1 METKRRPQAPRKRSA
16 SVRIPAGFHAVT
28 PQLTVDGGAA
38 ALEFY
43 QKAFGARVLMRRL
56 TPDGK
61 LLHARLRFG
70 DSIVM
75 VSDTFPGS
83 LMRSPTSLGGSG
95 VTIHLY
101 SSDVDRLWSRA
112 VQAGAKVT
120 RPLQNQFWGERYG
133 QVMDPFGHHWSMAQ
147 PIRMSR
153 AERKILEEQAMAM
166 FARSLPVQGGAAEP
180 A

>member
-1 METKRRPQAPRKRSA
+1 MASKRRARAPRKA
-16 SVRIPAGFHAVT
+16 VAPMPIPAGFRTVT
-28 PQLTVDGGAA
+28 PQLAVEGGVA

-43 QKAFGARVLMRRL
+43 QKAFGARVLLRRL

-70 DSIVM
+70 DSLVM
-75 VSDTFPGS
+75 VSEAFPGS
-83 LMRSPTSLGGSG
+83 SMASPAALGAAS

-112 VQAGAKVT
+112 VQAGAKVF

-133 QVMDPFGHHWSMAQ
+133 QLIDPFGHHWSLAQ
-147 PIRMSR
+147 PVRMSR
-153 AERKILEEQAMAM
+153 AERRILEEQAMAM
-166 FARSLPVQGGAAEP
+166 FQQGPPPGEAAEP